1 LKNLEIKNPKIT
13 MTNFIE
19 NQKWRYATKKFDA
32 AKKIS
37 AADLETLKDAIQLS
51 SSSYGLQLYKVFI
64 IENPEVRAQLQPASW
79 GQSQIVEAS
88 HLLVFA
94 NIVDVQDQHIDDYV
108 QNIAN
113 TRGLTVEDLKGYS
126 DFMKSKIVPL
136 PVEQKAVW
144 TSKQTYLALGNL
156 LNAAAE
162 LKIDVTPME
171 GFEPEKYN
179 EILGLKALGLNAS
192 LVAAVGYRHEEDAT
206 QHYVKVRKPKQ
217 ELFITI

>member
-1 LKNLEIKNPKIT
+1 MN
-13 MTNFIE
+13 NFIE
-19 NQKWRYATKKFDA
+19 NQNWRYATKKFDA
-32 AKKIS
+32 TKKVS
-37 AADLETLKDAIQLS
+37 TEDLETLKKAIQLS

-64 IENPEVRAQLQPASW
+64 IENPAIRAQLQPVSW
-79 GQSQIVEAS
+79 GQSQIIEAS
-88 HLLVFA
+88 HLFVFA
-94 NIVDVQDQHIDDYV
+94 NVVDVQENHIDNYV

-113 TRGLTVEDLKGYS
+113 TRGLALEDLKGYS
-126 DFMKSKIVPL
+126 DFMKSKIVSL

-179 EILGLKALGLNAS
+179 EILGLNKLGLNAS
-192 LVAAVGYRHEEDAT
+192 LVATVGYRHEEDAT
-206 QHYVKVRKPKQ
+206 QHYAKVRKPIE
-217 ELFITI
+217 ELFETI

>member
-1 LKNLEIKNPKIT
+1 

-32 AKKIS
+32 SKKVS
-37 AADLETLKDAIQLS
+37 ASDLETLKEAIQLS
-51 SSSYGLQLYKVFI
+51 TSSYGLQLYKVFI
-64 IENPEVRAQLQPASW
+64 IENPEVRSQLQPASW
-79 GQSQIVEAS
+79 GQSQIIEAS
-88 HLLVFA
+88 HLFVFA
-94 NIVDVQDQHIDDYV
+94 NIVDVQDQHIDAYV
-108 QNIAN
+108 QNFAN
-113 TRGLTVEDLKGYS
+113 TRALTVEDLKGYS

-179 EILGLKALGLNAS
+179 EILGFNALGLNAS

-206 QHYVKVRKPKQ
+206 QHYAKVRKPKQ
-217 ELFITI
+217 ELFTTI

>member
-1 LKNLEIKNPKIT
+1 

-32 AKKIS
+32 SKKVS
-37 AADLETLKDAIQLS
+37 ASDLETLKEAIQLS
-51 SSSYGLQLYKVFI
+51 TSSYGLQLYKVFI
-64 IENPEVRAQLQPASW
+64 IENPEVRSQLQPASW
-79 GQSQIVEAS
+79 GQSQIIEAS
-88 HLLVFA
+88 HLFVFA
-94 NIVDVQDQHIDDYV
+94 NIVDVQENHIDEYV
-108 QNIAN
+108 QNIAT
-113 TRGLTVEDLKGYS
+113 TRGLSIDDLKGYS
-126 DFMKSKIVPL
+126 DFMKSKIVSL
-136 PVEQKAVW
+136 PVDQKSVW
-144 TSKQTYLALGNL
+144 TSKQTYLALANL
-156 LNAAAE
+156 MNAAAE

-179 EILGLKALGLNAS
+179 EILGFNALGLNAS